1 MYGICKPEKNV
12 GSIIGIP
19 RIPKILFKLG
29 RANNSL
35 LFNLTILSES
45 IQSKRRRQRSQEGKN
60 KRENLWDGIPDGRSG
75 QGQGRKN
82 SQHTAR
88 VTGATRNSVVLPHC
102 FARLVQ
108 EFHRPYPKG
117 HGRESISCGSQWWRN
132 NAENVLQMRYPC
144 SICVLGWT

>member
-75 QGQGRKN
+75 QGEGRKN

-88 VTGATRNSVVLPHC
+88 VTGATRNSVVLPQC
-102 FARLVQ
+102 FARLVTRSSIAPVPRDTVGNPSLVVLSC
-108 EFHRPYPKG
+108 EGIMPKMYCRWG
-117 HGRESISCGSQWWRN
+117 TRAPG
-132 NAENVLQMRYPC
+132 
-144 SICVLGWT
+144 VLG